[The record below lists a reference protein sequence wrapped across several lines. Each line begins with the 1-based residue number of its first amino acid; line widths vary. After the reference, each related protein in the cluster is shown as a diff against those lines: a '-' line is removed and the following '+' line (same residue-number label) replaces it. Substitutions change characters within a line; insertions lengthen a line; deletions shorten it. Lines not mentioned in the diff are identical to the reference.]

1 MTVLRVIPLVV
12 ALQCCLVLVSAQ
24 VDIVFVDTY
33 KEVVEGQQFDLRIKR
48 LGPITKVINVIV
60 EVSVTK
66 WSLTF
71 NLRIYRILLIKYFAY
86 SQI

>member
-60 EVSVTK
+60 EVSVTMR
-66 WSLTF
+66 LEPHFHFTH
-71 NLRIYRILLIKYFAY
+71 RVLLIK
-86 SQI
+86 